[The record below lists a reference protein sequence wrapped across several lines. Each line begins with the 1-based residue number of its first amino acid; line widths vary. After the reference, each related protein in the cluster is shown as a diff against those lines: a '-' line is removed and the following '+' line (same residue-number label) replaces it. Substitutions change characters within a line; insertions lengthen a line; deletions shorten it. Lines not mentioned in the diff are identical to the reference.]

1 MGSSRSSDQ
10 IRRVRYSSTSVDQ
23 PALMADCSPARSG
36 GVSHIDRSDVPIG
49 APALVPTPFLSIPG
63 ADRAIRTADYVA
75 EVLFITLKGG
85 LPLIH
90 YSPNVAWGLHL
101 VDGNTAVGNLVAV
114 EHDKAVC
121 CRRSR

>member
-1 MGSSRSSDQ
+1 
-10 IRRVRYSSTSVDQ
+10 
-23 PALMADCSPARSG
+23 
-36 GVSHIDRSDVPIG
+36 
-49 APALVPTPFLSIPG
+49 VPTPFLSIPG
-63 ADRAIRTADYVA
+63 AHRAIRTEDYVA

-101 VDGNTAVGNLVAV
+101 VDGNTAVGNLVTV
-114 EHDKAVC
+114 VHGSAVC